1 MSGGL
6 AFVLDA
12 DGGFAGRCNSDSV
25 SLEAVVD
32 DADGRLLLD
41 LLERH
46 HAATGSPL
54 AGELADMGGGCLD
67 RFVKVLPNDL
77 ARVRVQIEAGEL
89 EAAAVA

>member
-1 MSGGL
+1 M
-6 AFVLDA
+6 
-12 DGGFAGRCNSDSV
+12 
-25 SLEAVVD
+25 LEAVAD

-54 AGELADMGGGCLD
+54 AGELASLGAGCLE

-77 ARVRVQIEAGEL
+77 ARVRAQTETGEL
-89 EAAAVA
+89 AEAAVA